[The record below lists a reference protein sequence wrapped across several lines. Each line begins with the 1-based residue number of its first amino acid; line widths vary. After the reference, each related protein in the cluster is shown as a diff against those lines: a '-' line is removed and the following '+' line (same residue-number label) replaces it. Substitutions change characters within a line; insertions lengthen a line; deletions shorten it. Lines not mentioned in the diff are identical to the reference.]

1 MDSFLPFS
9 SSNTNSVQEHSM
21 DLNNEHSRFSTFP
34 TYDHHHQAQPHHLL
48 SPYSFVA
55 CPVDQT
61 AAMNPQIPV
70 VQTGNE
76 FGSLVCNPGLRQ
88 ARGVFLD
95 PHTAKMA
102 RINRKKAMVRSRNN
116 SSPNS
121 SSSELVGS
129 RRQVVVTMKNNAE
142 IAAKK
147 DLYRFSS
154 FDNKKLRVLLVKDL
168 KNSDVGSLGRIV
180 LPKREAERNLPELS
194 TKEGM
199 ILEMRDADSM
209 QNWSFKY
216 KFWSNNKSRMYVLE
230 NTGREFVTKKRVE
243 IGDFFTIYEDESK
256 NLYFSIR
263 KYADKPNKGI
273 EDESMEANGMNF
285 YEDIA
290 FDFIPKDEEEDSIAM
305 LIGHLNDHYPNP
317 NNLMDLPLDLHQH
330 HQATS
335 SLPPVDYM
343 TNPQQVGS
351 SNDQMSFNDFVW

>member
-1 MDSFLPFS
+1 MDNSLPFS
-9 SSNTNSVQEHSM
+9 SSNPNSVQELSM
-21 DLNNEHSRFSTFP
+21 DLNNNHSRFSTFP
-34 TYDHHHQAQPHHLL
+34 TYDHHHQAQPHHLMQ
-48 SPYSFVA
+48 PYSYIA
-55 CPVDQT
+55 CPVDQM

-70 VQTGNE
+70 IQTGSE
-76 FGSLVCNPGLRQ
+76 FGYLVYNPGFRQ
-88 ARGVFLD
+88 ARCGFLD

-102 RINRKKAMVRSRNN
+102 RINRKKAMIRSRNN

-121 SSSELVGS
+121 SSNELVDS
-129 RRQVVVTMKNNAE
+129 RRQVVLTMKNNAE
-142 IAAKK
+142 IAARK

-154 FDNKKLRVLLVKDL
+154 SDNNKLRVLLVKHL

-199 ILEMRDADSM
+199 IVEMRDADSM

-230 NTGREFVTKKRVE
+230 NTGEFVTKKRVE
-243 IGDFFTIYEDESK
+243 IGDFLTIYEDESK

-263 KYADKPNKGI
+263 KYEDKPNEGR
-273 EDESMEANGMNF
+273 EDESMKANDMNF

-305 LIGHLNDHYPNP
+305 LIGNLNDQYPNP
-317 NNLMDLPLDLHQH
+317 NNLMDLPIDLHQH
-330 HQATS
+330 HQASS
-335 SLPPVDYM
+335 SLPHVHYM
-343 TNPQQVGS
+343 TSPQHGGFS
-351 SNDQMSFNDFVW
+351 SDHMSFNGFVW